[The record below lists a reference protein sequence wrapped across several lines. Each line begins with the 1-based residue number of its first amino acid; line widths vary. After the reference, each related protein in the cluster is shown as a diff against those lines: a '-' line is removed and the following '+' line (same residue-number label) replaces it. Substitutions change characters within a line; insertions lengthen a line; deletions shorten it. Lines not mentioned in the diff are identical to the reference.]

1 MIDTNDLR
9 NKINEIRKRDL
20 GDLSLEAMNEW
31 ERQIGNYEQIV
42 SLHDISQ
49 FKALLDE
56 YSEIILLLK
65 EKLSEQEI
73 MGENDVRE
81 RQQWI
86 ADKRAFGKFVK
97 KFAIPD
103 LTQLKQEVEDNYKIY
118 GKTTKD

>member
-31 ERQIGNYEQIV
+31 ERQISNYEQIV

-49 FKALLDE
+49 FKALLNE

-73 MGENDVRE
+73 MGENDIRQ

-86 ADKRAFGKFVK
+86 ADRRAFGEFVK

-103 LTQLKQEVEDNYKIY
+103 LTQLKQEIEDNYKIY